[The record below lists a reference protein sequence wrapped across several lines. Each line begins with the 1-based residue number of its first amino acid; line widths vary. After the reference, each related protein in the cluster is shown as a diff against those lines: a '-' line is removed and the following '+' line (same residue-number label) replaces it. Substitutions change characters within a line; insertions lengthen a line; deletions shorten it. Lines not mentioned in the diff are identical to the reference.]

1 MLKRNDPKIIGN
13 PQLRAQRSEV
23 ARVMVGVE
31 VQNGAKTNTAKLLRV
46 AASAVGSVGVTVES
60 RYIVGI
66 EIIA

>member
-1 MLKRNDPKIIGN
+1 M
-13 PQLRAQRSEV
+13 
-23 ARVMVGVE
+23 ARVIVGAE